1 MKKVIEV
8 ILQQHGMAWVC
19 VWVLEPAKPCPSPPG
34 ASKASLFAPFLTNQR
49 KLVSF
54 FCPFRWSLQKPYF
67 FLLQILLFQFF
78 TSLQTLWFWWV
89 QYFSFFPIKKIETIM
104 TPQNPSMDQ
113 YVEPIS
119 RSTFRG
125 WAQYKRELKSRN
137 EWRRHHWTPQEA
149 CNKKAHGQA

>member
-1 MKKVIEV
+1 M
-8 ILQQHGMAWVC
+8 G

-54 FCPFRWSLQKPYF
+54 FCPFRCSLPKPYIYHF
-67 FLLQILLFQFF
+67 VSNLIISILRFPPNFVFLMSSMFQ
-78 TSLQTLWFWWV
+78 
-89 QYFSFFPIKKIETIM
+89 FFPIKKIETIM

-125 WAQYKRELKSRN
+125 RAQYRRELKSRN

-149 CNKKAHGQA
+149 GNKIH

>member
-8 ILQQHGMAWVC
+8 ILQQPGMAWVC

-34 ASKASLFAPFLTNQR
+34 ASKASLLAPFLTNQR

-54 FCPFRWSLQKPYF
+54 FCPFRCST
-67 FLLQILLFQFF
+67 FLFVTNLIISILRFPPNFVFLMSSIFQ
-78 TSLQTLWFWWV
+78 
-89 QYFSFFPIKKIETIM
+89 FFPIKKIKTMM

-125 WAQYKRELKSRN
+125 RAQYKGELKSRN
-137 EWRRHHWTPQEA
+137 EWRRHHWTPHEA
-149 CNKKAHGQA
+149 CNKIEAHGQA